1 MDTDL
6 PAAASGLLAAGAHV
20 RAAALGALP
29 AVPTLAEGLSPGDD
43 IVVTLAV
50 ALHDVSEA
58 NAAAAQQLW
67 DMAECTTPHDYM
79 GHLAVHL
86 ASLHS
91 EVRRAASAALAA
103 AAAQYPDTVPGALE
117 AVIALYHQPS
127 QQQQQEEQEA
137 NGTADGAAQNGRGR
151 RSFEAAL
158 PLLPGELAEE
168 ADEAAA
174 AAAAAQLE
182 ARHCSR
188 CGCASAL
195 QALAPQLAPAQVRA
209 ALDFLIGEGLADEDD
224 RVREL
229 MVAAGEAGS
238 WRGLGAQQEQELDR
252 MVGALLDCWAV
263 MASPQHVSS
272 QLVAVADSQLNRAGV
287 VLAVI
292 VSCCSILTHL
302 VLIHID
308 RYAHLPASR
317 CCGGGCPWG
326 CPERHHAAA
335 V

>member
-1 MDTDL
+1 VQPLLRTLCTGVMDTDL
-6 PAAASGLLAAGAHV
+6 PAAASGLLAGAAHV

-29 AVPTLAEGLSPGDD
+29 AVPTLAEGLSPADD

-67 DMAECTTPHDYM
+67 DMAGCTTPHDYM
-79 GHLAVHL
+79 GHLTTHL

-103 AAAQYPDTVPGALE
+103 AAAQYPDTVPGALD

-127 QQQQQEEQEA
+127 QQQEEEQEA
-137 NGTADGAAQNGRGR
+137 NGTADGAAQNGTGR
-151 RSFEAAL
+151 RSFDAAL
-158 PLLPGELAEE
+158 PVLPGELAEE

-182 ARHCSR
+182 ARHCAR

-229 MVAAGEAGS
+229 MVAAGEGR
-238 WRGLGAQQEQELDR
+238 RGHRGDAQQD
-252 MVGALLDCWAV
+252 
-263 MASPQHVSS
+263 
-272 QLVAVADSQLNRAGV
+272 
-287 VLAVI
+287 
-292 VSCCSILTHL
+292 
-302 VLIHID
+302 
-308 RYAHLPASR
+308 
-317 CCGGGCPWG
+317 
-326 CPERHHAAA
+326 
-335 V
+335 